1 MSSRGVFR
9 NWFFTLNFDPLMDW
23 DKCDLDRIKYMI
35 VGEEHGENGYHH
47 FQGALFFKSNM
58 SMSAVKTW
66 IGKPMIHLERLMDAE
81 KSIAY
86 CSKEKVIFETGDKP
100 GVVGQRMDLERFR
113 LAIKGGMSEMQLF
126 EDFSKEMMRYPR
138 FYTDYKRAIMRDQ
151 AGRGDFYPTEC
162 VYIHGASGAGKS
174 RLARS
179 RFPGIFTVPLS
190 DGTKL
195 WMDGYSGEESI
206 LFEDF
211 DSSVNFRLMLR
222 IMDVYAMQVEVKG
235 GFVPRCWKRV
245 VITSNLRACDQYPK
259 EDYKQP
265 FIRRI
270 TETVMLASPE
280 HLNLYEAVQQAR
292 EADHGY
298 NAFGEFNL

>member
-1 MSSRGVFR
+1 MSRGVFR
-9 NWFFTLNFDPLMDW
+9 NWFFTLNFEPGFDW
-23 DKCDLDRIKYMI
+23 DKLDLDRIKYMI
-35 VGEEHGENGYHH
+35 VGEEHGQNGYHH

-66 IGKPMIHLERLMDAE
+66 LGKQIVHLERLMDAE

-100 GVVGQRMDLERFR
+100 GVVGQRIDLERFKE
-113 LAIKGGMSEMQLF
+113 AIKGGMSELELM
-126 EDFSKEMMRYPR
+126 ESYTKEMIRYPR
-138 FYTDYKRAIMRDQ
+138 FYTDYRRAIMRDR
-151 AGRGDFYPTEC
+151 AEHGEFYPTAG

-174 RLARS
+174 RMARQ

-195 WMDGYSGEESI
+195 WMDGYNGEEAI

-222 IMDVYAMQVEVKG
+222 IMDVYPMQVEVKG
-235 GFVPRCWKRV
+235 GFVPRCWKTV
-245 VITSNLRACDQYPK
+245 VITSNLRIADQYPK
-259 EDYKQP
+259 ELYKEP

-270 TETVMLASPE
+270 TETILLELPE
-280 HLNLYEAVQQAR
+280 QNPLYQQVA
-292 EADHGY
+292 AALGAAHGY
-298 NAFGEFNL
+298 DPFDHFAL